1 MSRYAQDN
9 QQEDKWFRALGK
21 RSSFCRTTSSTRAV
35 FFFPCDCGRKGSLPE
50 NATLFWS
57 FPYVCPEPVLVN
69 DHFIEKL
76 DKKAVFAA
84 HLMMSGTRTPASQF
98 VNFCHWPCSPA
109 ARKPETK
116 TAFFSDA
123 SFSHEKRRRF
133 AKTCSG
139 EGDTQ
144 KRRAGNKTKRSGAC
158 VCAFAASKQAS
169 KQGSTEVPAVIRMEG
184 YDRIVRQAESL

>member
-1 MSRYAQDN
+1 MII
-9 QQEDKWFRALGK
+9 
-21 RSSFCRTTSSTRAV
+21 
-35 FFFPCDCGRKGSLPE
+35 
-50 NATLFWS
+50 
-57 FPYVCPEPVLVN
+57 
-69 DHFIEKL
+69 FIEKL

-144 KRRAGNKTKRSGAC
+144 KRRVGNKTKRSGAR

-169 KQGSTEVPAVIRMEG
+169 KHRGSSRDPHGRLRPCRPPGRVSLAHPEAAQPARACVRAKTPLFFEFSLCLSQACLGKMMHLYING
-184 YDRIVRQAESL
+184 AKSGVFRIVFFLSYFVPSMS

>member
-1 MSRYAQDN
+1 MSHHKLN
-9 QQEDKWFRALGK
+9 QGSVLFPMRLRQEGVPARKRHFWGESLCLSRACLGK
-21 RSSFCRTTSSTRAV
+21 RII
-35 FFFPCDCGRKGSLPE
+35 
-50 NATLFWS
+50 
-57 FPYVCPEPVLVN
+57 
-69 DHFIEKL
+69 FIEKL

-98 VNFCHWPCSPA
+98 VNFCHWPCSPD

-139 EGDTQ
+139 EGGTQ
-144 KRRAGNKTKRSGAC
+144 KRRVGNKTKRSGARVC
-158 VCAFAASKQAS
+158 VLSQQASKQAS
-169 KQGSTEVPAVIRMEG
+169 KQAPRF
-184 YDRIVRQAESL
+184 QP